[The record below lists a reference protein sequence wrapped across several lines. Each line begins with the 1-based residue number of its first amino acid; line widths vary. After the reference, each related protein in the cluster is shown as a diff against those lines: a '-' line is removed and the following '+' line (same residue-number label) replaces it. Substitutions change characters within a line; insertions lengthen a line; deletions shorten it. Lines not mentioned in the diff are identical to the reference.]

1 MREND
6 LGQMPSYFDHAATS
20 WPKPHVVID
29 AVQRAMRAGGSP
41 GRGGYHMALEAS
53 RTLFRTREGC
63 ASYLGVG
70 DSRNLIFTCGCTAA
84 CNMMLF
90 GTLRSGD
97 RVVVG
102 SMEHNAV
109 SRPLSALA
117 EEGVTVVKVQ
127 ADPTGLVDPEDVAQ
141 ACAEADTTAV
151 VCQHASN
158 VTGTIQP
165 IAEIARVAHDAGAV
179 MLVDGAQAAGHI
191 DVDVTALGVD
201 AYAVSGH
208 KGLLGP
214 QGIGLLYIAPG
225 LDVRPRDMGGTGG
238 TRSDPSRMP
247 DERPDRYEPGTPNVP
262 GIAGL
267 GAAVGFL
274 TAEREGIRDEERVL
288 THLLI
293 EGLSS
298 IEGVHIYGPQVEV
311 ERIPVVSITHD
322 GVACATIAS
331 RLDREYGIA
340 CRAGLHCAPWAH
352 ESIGTLET
360 GAVRF
365 GIGWNSAEEEVERL
379 IAAVEAIVA

>member
-238 TRSDPSRMP
+238 TRSDSSHMP